1 MGEAEKISPRIYFEA
16 ETLKKRGQLC
26 KKSEEVHS
34 RHREQQV
41 QTQALR
47 QERAGVILG
56 NERWLSVQ
64 TSSVRRGA
72 DTGRGWSGQQ
82 TPQLVG

>member
-34 RHREQQV
+34 RHRERQV
-41 QTQALR
+41 QTQPLR
-47 QERAGVILG
+47 QERVGLILG
-56 NERWLSVQ
+56 NG
-64 TSSVRRGA
+64 RRLGCPNINSEEEA
-72 DTGRGWSGQQ
+72 DTG
-82 TPQLVG
+82 